1 MSWLTDVSAMPVS
14 TYGQML
20 DAQLD
25 QLRIFDSRLTRSAW
39 PGSKE
44 KSRLSFGLLELS
56 LS

>member
-1 MSWLTDVSAMPVS
+1 
-14 TYGQML
+14 ML
-20 DAQLD
+20 DAQFD
-25 QLRIFDSRLTRSAW
+25 QLRISGDSWLMRSVW